1 METVVNEVEKVD
13 RIIQQPVYKQKLI
26 TVERIIQEPKRID
39 IYKDIEVIKEYVTE
53 VPTVVEFE
61 VKIPKEEIVYKD
73 VDKIIEVP
81 VVSVRYVELE
91 RPVIQIKEVEEI

>member
-26 TVERIIQEPKRID
+26 TVERVIQEPKRID
-39 IYKDIEVIKEYVTE
+39 IYKDVEVIKEYVTE

-61 VKIPKEEIVYKD
+61 VKVAKEEIVYKD

-91 RPVIQIKEVEEI
+91 RPVI

>member
-13 RIIQQPVYKQKLI
+13 RSIQQPVYKQKLI

-91 RPVIQIKEVEEI
+91 RPVI